1 MKLHAHACV
10 IHLFWEQEPRCL
22 ELLMMSP
29 AKLVSP
35 RKCLGPNVF
44 RVWGMC
50 FKHGQPVRSA
60 LWKWCSLIVVD
71 WHKSTQLFIFFSW
84 TPKLTQKCF
93 YVQNEPQKT
102 TSSWTHKCLRPDRPK
117 NGFTSRWT
125 IKCVHIHGPQSFGF
139 PKSSCES
146 YINMLQYLFVRL
158 FFRGRLICE
167 RDHVDN

>member
-1 MKLHAHACV
+1 MVLYFTAVRACQN
-10 IHLFWEQEPRCL
+10 IPSTLTGWGRGWEIPWALFSNGSL
-22 ELLMMSP
+22 
-29 AKLVSP
+29 
-35 RKCLGPNVF
+35 F
-44 RVWGMC
+44 RND
-50 FKHGQPVRSA
+50 R
-60 LWKWCSLIVVD
+60 
-71 WHKSTQLFIFFSW
+71 

-93 YVQNEPQKT
+93 YVQKEPQKT